1 MIIDLSEQELYD
13 CDKLDLATK
22 VNYIYGKNGTG
33 KSTLTKLMSRQF
45 AGLYDVRVFQGFE
58 AIVGDSHKLD
68 AVVLGEANTAI
79 QAQIDQKLE
88 AIRMRQSAISDMEKK
103 ITPQEKP
110 DKDNLAAQLYLAQKD
125 YDKVEKAVGKVHTD
139 AAKAIKTRTNPQ
151 ISVTSYN
158 KSGFVADIPRAKQLA
173 DAEREALCE
182 TLKSEVK
189 NAALIAFPEF
199 DIEQKLAE
207 VNDILAKKVEPKKI
221 VVRLDKNAEKQQFA
235 KMGMHIHQKGDVCAF
250 CGNPISDEVF
260 EELGSFFSAD
270 ETMFLQREIDDCLRK
285 LEEIRSQIREIVIDT
300 DSFYPEYV
308 AELEDIKEKWLK
320 SVIDYSDIIDAMCE
334 ALKEKQKYL
343 FESRDAITI
352 STEAYKMK
360 DFQLAYMNLCRKNN
374 ASDLVKAQK
383 EAKEKL
389 RLDAV
394 YTELEKAKYSSLLT
408 QLDAAGAK
416 VKAVQDQIS
425 AKKGEIDEI
434 RRDIDYINRQIKSLQ
449 EQTVNE
455 QKLADNINK
464 TLSILVGFELEHY
477 EDYDNKGYY
486 RVKDKRTGEA
496 RPVDQLSTGEK
507 NVIAFL
513 YFMEKLH
520 EVRDLSDQRER
531 LIIFDD
537 PLNSNDEVMQFL
549 IADKLNSWI
558 HGIKK
563 IEDNT
568 DTVVVLTHNI
578 SFYLN
583 ICRFYKDEAYQE
595 NSVYHLEKASTYKT
609 KIKHI
614 TCRREDCASAY
625 EEDWNQL
632 ITLYNSSETNAES
645 LLNPIRKIV
654 ETYTS
659 FIKVNKYTFCE
670 AVPGAML
677 LLHTNSHGVE
687 DLNASTNGF
696 SKNELLKIF
705 YACFAVQDSGKV
717 HIKRYW
723 PGIENLI

>member
-1 MIIDLSEQELYD
+1 MKVDLSAQELYA
-13 CDKLDLATK
+13 CDELDLATK

-33 KSTLTKLMSRQF
+33 KSTLTKLMGSQF
-45 AGLYDVRVFQGFE
+45 ADAYDVRVFQGFE

-79 QAQIDQKLE
+79 QAQIDSKSNSITSLRN
-88 AIRMRQSAISDMEKK
+88 AIADMEKM
-103 ITPQEKP
+103 ITLPEKP
-110 DKDNLAAQLYLAQKD
+110 DKDNLELQLHLALKD
-125 YDKVEKAVGKVHTD
+125 YEKAEKAVGKVYTD
-139 AAKAIKTRTNPQ
+139 AAKAIKIRTNPQ

-158 KSGFVADIPRAKQLA
+158 KSSFVADVPRAKLLA

-189 NAALIAFPEF
+189 NAALISFPEF
-199 DIEQKLAE
+199 DKDEKLAE
-207 VNDILAKKVEPKKI
+207 VNAILAKKVEPKKI
-221 VVRLDKNAEKQQFA
+221 VVRLDKDAEKQQFA
-235 KMGMHIHQKGDVCAF
+235 KMGMHIHQKGDICAF

-270 ETMFLQREIDDCLRK
+270 ETMVLQKEIDGYISE
-285 LEEIRSQIREIVIDT
+285 LEELRSQIRAINIESK
-300 DSFYPEYV
+300 SFYPEYV
-308 AELEDIKEKWLK
+308 AEVEDIKEKWLK
-320 SVIDYSDIIDAMCE
+320 SVIVYSDIIDAMAD

-343 FESRDAITI
+343 FESRDAIGI
-352 STEAYKMK
+352 SSEAYKMK
-360 DFQLAYMNLCRKNN
+360 DFQLAYMNLCRRNN

-394 YTELEKAKYSSLLT
+394 YTELEKARYSAILSQQEVAQGKVDSIKEKIT
-408 QLDAAGAK
+408 AK
-416 VKAVQDQIS
+416 QN
-425 AKKGEIDEI
+425 EIDSI
-434 RRDIDYINRQIKSLQ
+434 KRDIDRINCEIKELQ
-449 EQTVNE
+449 AQTVNE
-455 QKLADNINK
+455 QKLAENINK
-464 TLSILVGFELEHY
+464 TLSVLVGFELEHY

-486 RVKDKRTGEA
+486 RIKDKRTGEA

-513 YFMEKLH
+513 YFMEKLY

-549 IADKLNSWI
+549 IADRLNSWI
-558 HGIKK
+558 HKIKTT
-563 IEDNT
+563 ENNT

-609 KIKHI
+609 NIKHI

-625 EEDWNQL
+625 EEDWKQL
-632 ITLYNSSETNAES
+632 MSLYNSEASNAES
-645 LLNPIRKIV
+645 LLNPMRKIV

-705 YACFAVQDSGKV
+705 YACFAVQDSGKI

-723 PGIENLI
+723 PGIEQMI